1 MTKTYGPSGSNIFA
15 LVMGVPDEVKKDV
28 QETVRE
34 EVRAHNGH
42 LYTGIFGTQFFF
54 ETLADNGMNELA
66 YEAMNKKDMPG
77 YGWWISQGATTTWEE
92 WNGNNSRNH
101 PMFGGGFT
109 WFYRKMAGLNSD
121 QQEPGYK
128 HIIIKPYPPKAIN
141 YASYSTRT
149 PFGQAAVSW
158 EKQNNT
164 FKMDVEIP
172 VGSRATVYLPVISG
186 KTVKECRNGIKQAKG
201 VKYNGIQD
209 GYAIMEVSSGKYCFE
224 TD

>member
-1 MTKTYGPSGSNIFA
+1 MVDFT
-15 LVMGVPDEVKKDV
+15 
-28 QETVRE
+28 
-34 EVRAHNGH
+34 
-42 LYTGIFGTQFFF
+42 
-54 ETLADNGMNELA
+54 
-66 YEAMNKKDMPG
+66 
-77 YGWWISQGATTTWEE
+77 GATTTWEE

-158 EKQNNT
+158 ENKIIRSKWT
-164 FKMDVEIP
+164 LK
-172 VGSRATVYLPVISG
+172 YLLEAVPQSI
-186 KTVKECRNGIKQAKG
+186 CRLFP
-201 VKYNGIQD
+201 
-209 GYAIMEVSSGKYCFE
+209 ERR
-224 TD
+224 

>member
-1 MTKTYGPSGSNIFA
+1 
-15 LVMGVPDEVKKDV
+15 
-28 QETVRE
+28 
-34 EVRAHNGH
+34 
-42 LYTGIFGTQFFF
+42 
-54 ETLADNGMNELA
+54 MNELA

-172 VGSRATVYLPVISG
+172 VGSCATVYLPVISG
-186 KTVKECRNGIKQAKG
+186 KTVKECRSGIKQAKG

-209 GYAIMEVSSGKYCFE
+209 GYAVMEVSSGKYCFE